1 MSTFSNILPQQSKK
15 PIPTKHVNFTQG
27 MILGVDEFV
36 QEFAYQS
43 NRDQWMT
50 RDLQG
55 YGTVSGLKVAT
66 REVTDENDIKI
77 KATWVDVSAG
87 TAASPRGLMIRVPR
101 GQCAN
106 LSDWLVKEEYRAEI
120 KRRFGSLSGKFPLY
134 VVLSYRDCPTDDVPI
149 PGEPC
154 RNEADLTAPSRL
166 TDDFVL
172 ELSLDPPAQCEEDA
186 LRKYVQWLAGHVQLT
201 DSATGAGPDIATFQ
215 QAIRDAV
222 QVGSPPCP
230 VLDFTITSPPTMF
243 TIKAAKACEYLRA
256 AFLLWVTEFRPLWK
270 ADFNEAGPG
279 CGETAF
285 PSEAGKAP
293 VEDKVLLAKLDVPL
307 TDGEVSGAVT
317 VIEDNRPYLLH
328 SRMLQEWMLCRGGTQ
343 E

>member
-1 MSTFSNILPQQSKK
+1 MSTFSNILPKQSKK

-36 QEFAYQS
+36 QEFAYHS

-66 REVTDENDIKI
+66 REATDEKGI

-87 TAASPRGLMIRVPR
+87 TAVSPRGLMIRVPR

-106 LSDWLVKEEYRAEI
+106 LSDWLSKQDPAIIEKKLDLVTRN
-120 KRRFGSLSGKFPLY
+120 LPLY

-154 RNEADLTAPSRL
+154 RNEADLTAASRL

-186 LRKYVQWLAGHVQLT
+186 LREYVQWLAGHVQLT
-201 DSATGAGPDIATFQ
+201 DSATDARLDIATFQ
-215 QAIRDAV
+215 QDIRDAV
-222 QVGSPPCP
+222 QVTSPPCP
-230 VLDFTITSPPTMF
+230 VLDFAIASPPAVF
-243 TIKAAKACEYLRA
+243 TINAGEACKYLHA
-256 AFLLWVTEFRPLWK
+256 AFLLWVTEYRPFWK
-270 ADFNEAGPG
+270 ADFSEASAG
-279 CGETAF
+279 CSATAA

-293 VEDKVLLAKLDVPL
+293 AEDRVLLAMLDVPL
-307 TDGEVSGAVT
+307 TDGKVSGAVT
-317 VIEDNRPYLLH
+317 VVEDKRPYLLH
-328 SRMLQEWMLCRGGTQ
+328 SRMLQEWMLCRGGKQ